1 MWIFSSQ
8 GFISI
13 VKHTDKLNILIV
25 RSRFQGHIERI
36 FPKARVE
43 EDATRDYRY
52 RSELPANEV
61 SKAITKLVSE
71 IDYDNFKNSLDMN
84 DERYFESCIDVYN
97 SVLMNS
103 ETNTLAIENEDFSQF
118 QYLREEL
125 NEG

>member
-8 GFISI
+8 GFLSI
-13 VKHTDKLNILIV
+13 VKHSDKPNILIV

-36 FPKARVE
+36 FPKVRVE
-43 EDATRDYRY
+43 EDATRDYKY

-61 SKAITKLVSE
+61 SKAVTKLVSE

-97 SVLMNS
+97 SVARNS
-103 ETNTLAIENEDFSQF
+103 IEWDLDNFIFSGRETDESKQI
-118 QYLREEL
+118 
-125 NEG
+125 GG